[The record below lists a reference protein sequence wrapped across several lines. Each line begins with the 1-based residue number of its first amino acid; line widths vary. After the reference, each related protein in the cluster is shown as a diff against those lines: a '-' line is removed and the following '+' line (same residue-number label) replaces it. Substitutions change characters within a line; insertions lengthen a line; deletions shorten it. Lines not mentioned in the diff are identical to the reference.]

1 MNRNVNPKG
10 CAEHVSTVEWHR
22 RRTRHAVAAA
32 ALVVVATVL
41 TSCSSSGGSDTKG
54 TAGSASSQSSAASA
68 PADSSDPVAAAK
80 ANVAKYSAKVTSYPS
95 IPAVSGGIAGLKGKS
110 LWYVP
115 LGGSLPIFQGFGS
128 GIKQAAEAAGMT
140 FHTCDGALVPTT
152 MVSCLNQA
160 ATQGAAGVI
169 GGYIDYSEAPT
180 AYDALAA
187 KNIPVVIGGEPPTG
201 GKSNSKQLAFYD
213 ATEAATIA
221 SGVALDSVIADS
233 NGKAHIL
240 FMGISDTKSTT
251 SEAQAAKSH
260 IAKACPDCTFNLVM
274 YNTSSL
280 SKVPS
285 LASSALIS
293 NPDTNYVVVQVDSG
307 EPATIQGIQSAGFA
321 NKVKLVAI
329 SGTLPT
335 LQKIKSGDTPTQ
347 LADVGISPVYTGWQ
361 WTDALIRMLSAQSPH
376 VTPAV
381 IRLFTKENVQDLTL
395 TPAAFQTNAW
405 YGPDTYRD
413 TFREAWGVQ

>member
-1 MNRNVNPKG
+1 MG
-10 CAEHVSTVEWHR
+10 EDVSTIEWKAR
-22 RRTRHAVAAA
+22 RARYTVAAGAVA
-32 ALVVVATVL
+32 LATVL
-41 TSCSSSGGSDTKG
+41 ASCSSSGTTGG
-54 TAGSASSQSSAASA
+54 TNTTTTPASGNSAEASAQPQTSGQASSHGAST
-68 PADSSDPVAAAK
+68 DPVAAAK
-80 ANVAKYSAKVTSYPS
+80 ANVAKYSAKVTSYPDIPS
-95 IPAVSGGIAGLKGKS
+95 ISGGIASLRGKS

-140 FHTCDGALVPTT
+140 FHTCDGKLVPTA

-160 ATQGAAGVI
+160 ASQGAAGVI

-180 AYDALAA
+180 AYDALIS
-187 KNIPVVIGGEPPTG
+187 KNIPIVIGGEPATG

-213 ATEAATIA
+213 ATKASTIA
-221 SGVALDSVIADS
+221 AGVALDSVIADS
-233 NGKAHIL
+233 DGKAHIL

-251 SEAQAAKSH
+251 AEASNAQSYVS
-260 IAKACPDCTFNLVM
+260 KACPDCTFKLVM
-274 YNTSSL
+274 YNTASL

-329 SGTLPT
+329 SGTLQP
-335 LQKIKSGDTPTQ
+335 LQDIKSGGAQ

-361 WTDALIRMLSAQSPH
+361 WTDALIRMMVGQNPDFG
-376 VTPAV
+376 PAV
-381 IRLFTKENVQDLTL
+381 IRLFTKDNVQDLTL
-395 TPAAFQTNAW
+395 TPATFQTNAW
-405 YGPDTYRD
+405 YGPDTYED
-413 TFREAWGVQ
+413 TFLKAWGIK

>member
-1 MNRNVNPKG
+1 MSTPK
-10 CAEHVSTVEWHR
+10 WHS
-22 RRTRHAVAAA
+22 RRTGYAAA
-32 ALVVVATVL
+32 ALAALVTVL
-41 TSCSSSGGSDTKG
+41 ASCSSGSSGSSG
-54 TAGSASSQSSAASA
+54 AGSASAQSSTTQGG
-68 PADSSDPVAAAK
+68 SSDPVAAARS
-80 ANVAKYSAKVTSYPS
+80 NVTKYSAKVTSYPS
-95 IPAVSGGIAGLKGKS
+95 IPAVSGGAASLKGKS

-128 GIKQAAEAAGMT
+128 GIAQAAQAAGMT
-140 FHTCDGALVPTT
+140 LHTCDGSLVPTT

-169 GGYIDYSEAPT
+169 GGYIDYSEAST
-180 AYDALAA
+180 AYDALAS

-201 GKSNSKQLAFYD
+201 GKSNSKQVAFYD
-213 ATEAATIA
+213 ATQPSIIAA
-221 SGVALDSVIADS
+221 GVALDSVIADS

-251 SEAQAAKSH
+251 AEAEAAKSQVSQ
-260 IAKACPDCTFNLVM
+260 ACPGCTFKLVM
-274 YNTSSL
+274 YNTSGL

-307 EPATIQGIQSAGFA
+307 EPATIQGIQSAGFG

-335 LQKIKSGDTPTQ
+335 LQRIKSGEAPAQ
-347 LADVGISPVYTGWQ
+347 LADVGLSPVYTGWQ
-361 WTDALIRMLSAQSPH
+361 WTDALIRMMAGQAPQF
-376 VTPAV
+376 TPAV
-381 IRLFTKENVQDLTL
+381 IRLFTKDNVQGLEL
-395 TPAAFQTNAW
+395 TPDAFQTNAW
-405 YGPDTYRD
+405 YGPDTYRN
-413 TFREAWGVQ
+413 TFLQAWGVK

>member
-1 MNRNVNPKG
+1 MKR
-10 CAEHVSTVEWHR
+10 HEWHKKQSR
-22 RRTRHAVAAA
+22 YAVAVGVLA
-32 ALVVVATVL
+32 VATAL
-41 TSCSSSGGSDTKG
+41 ASCSSSGSGGGGSNTAANDT
-54 TAGSASSQSSAASA
+54 A
-68 PADSSDPVAAAK
+68 PATANSQAAGTGSGPVAAAQ
-80 ANVAKYSAKVTSYPS
+80 ANVAKYSATVTSYPD
-95 IPAVSGGIAGLKGKS
+95 IPAISGGVSSLKGKS
-110 LWYVP
+110 VWYVP

-128 GIKQAAEAAGMT
+128 GIKQAAEAAGMS
-140 FHTCDGALVPTT
+140 FHTCDGKLVPTT

-180 AYDALAA
+180 AYDALIS
-187 KNIPVVIGGEPPTG
+187 KNIPIVIGGEPPTG
-201 GKSNSKQLAFYD
+201 GKSNSKQIAFYD
-213 ATEAATIA
+213 ASDASKIAA
-221 SGVALDSVIADS
+221 GVALDSVIADS

-251 SEAQAAKSH
+251 TEANGAKDY
-260 IAKACPDCTFNLVM
+260 IAKACPTCSFKLVM

-329 SGTLPT
+329 SGTLQP
-335 LQKIKSGDTPTQ
+335 LQDIKSGGAQ

-361 WTDALIRMLSAQSPH
+361 WTDALIRMMLGQEPDF
-376 VTPAV
+376 TPSV
-381 IRLFTKENVQDLTL
+381 IRLFSKDNISDLTL

-405 YGPDTYRD
+405 YGPDTYED
-413 TFREAWGVQ
+413 TFRKAWGVQ